1 MVIDMDNN
9 NRPAWMSDPLVKD
22 IPKKKLDFL
31 GQMFAESQ
39 GKSQKELM
47 ASLLPMMTRARQE
60 NLSFTPQE
68 MTAAIAA
75 IRSHSS
81 EEELKQIDNIL
92 EKTKDMGK
100 K

>member
-1 MVIDMDNN
+1 MDD

-22 IPKKKLDFL
+22 IPEKKLDFL
-31 GQMFAESQ
+31 GQMFKESQ

-47 ASLLPMMTRARQE
+47 ASLLPMMARARQE

-68 MTAAIAA
+68 MSAAIAA

-81 EEELKQIDNIL
+81 AEELKQIDNIL
-92 EKTKDMGK
+92 EKTKNVQK
-100 K
+100 